1 MGAPLILRYSRSY
14 TLCIEALHTLCCTP
28 GDFRERFAALD
39 PEFLTLRAEDF
50 PEENGVRASYVELK
64 QLLTRLAPKDDEG
77 TIAATVSRS
86 RLATLEQAAQKL
98 WDVHRD
104 FAHFMNDDAS

>member
-1 MGAPLILRYSRSY
+1 VGAPGIVRYSRSY

-28 GDFRERFAALD
+28 GDFRERFSALD
-39 PEFLTLRAEDF
+39 PEFLNLRDDAF
-50 PEENGVRASYVELK
+50 PVENGVRASYVELK
-64 QLLTRLAPKDDEG
+64 TLLTRLEPKDHEG
-77 TIAATVSRS
+77 TIAATVGRS
-86 RLATLEQAAQKL
+86 RRTSLERAAQKL